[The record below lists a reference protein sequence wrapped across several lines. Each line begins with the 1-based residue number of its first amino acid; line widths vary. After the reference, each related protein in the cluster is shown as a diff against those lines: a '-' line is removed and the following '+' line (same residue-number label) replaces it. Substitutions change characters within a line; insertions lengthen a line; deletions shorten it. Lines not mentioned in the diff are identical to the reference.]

1 MQCKSFESGLQV
13 QKLASR
19 SIGLKLLSKGGGSDV
34 VGDITLRSFV
44 ENYLSFSPCF

>member
-1 MQCKSFESGLQV
+1 MQCESFESGLQV

-19 SIGLKLLSKGGGSDV
+19 NIGLKLWSKGGGSGV
-34 VGDITLRSFV
+34 VDAITLRSFV